1 MPKLTVT
8 VLAPSVSECVRE
20 GNSWCSDQGL
30 RETLAQCIN
39 ENLSSHLQ
47 SPGSKVF
54 FKVSFENISS
64 LQTDMLREE
73 SSWEL
78 GGAGPLTSDLEA
90 GTSQLHQTTYTHI
103 HSANHTCSQFR
114 IQVTENS
121 EKIREHSSIEMLI
134 YDLQG
139 QNRGKERKKG

>member
-8 VLAPSVSECVRE
+8 VLAPHVSECVRE
-20 GNSWCSDQGL
+20 GNSWCSDQDL

-78 GGAGPLTSDLEA
+78 GGPLTLRLEP
-90 GTSQLHQTTYTHI
+90 
-103 HSANHTCSQFR
+103 
-114 IQVTENS
+114 V
-121 EKIREHSSIEMLI
+121 SSIRQPTLTFTQPI
-134 YDLQG
+134 TPVA
-139 QNRGKERKKG
+139 NSAFR